1 MIWLSYV
8 TGPNGPSIKIF
19 YTAIVDIDTRERLEI
34 LRSLFSQ
41 KEGLDVK
48 ILCRDDLKDLY
59 HIARIDPDVVEIVLK
74 KNLCALMISANAKA
88 MGSR

>member
-1 MIWLSYV
+1 M
-8 TGPNGPSIKIF
+8 TGPNGPSIRIF

-34 LRSLFSQ
+34 LRSLFSHR
-41 KEGLDVK
+41 EGLDVK

-74 KNLCALMISANAKA
+74 KDLCVLMISANAKA